1 MSKSYSYIIVDK
13 TADTP
18 GRRQVIADVFR
29 NCVSYNI
36 TGVDSA
42 VSVTKQKTKTI
53 DLQEDSVR
61 KIGDNNSK
69 ILNKM
74 TIKVRSSFTW
84 ANVSLSLFKMS
95 FEKQGVVVIFQLAGY
110 CGVYIV
116 LDVPGLRLPALHYSV
131 DFIFLSFGIMGFIVE
146 L

>member
-18 GRRQVIADVFR
+18 GRRQVIADVFG

-42 VSVTKQKTKTI
+42 VSV
-53 DLQEDSVR
+53 
-61 KIGDNNSK
+61 
-69 ILNKM
+69 
-74 TIKVRSSFTW
+74 TW